1 MKKQLLT
8 LIAAMMAVI
17 AIAQEQAPAF
27 PGAEGH
33 GRYVTGGR
41 KTDGTTNIIHVTNLN
56 NNGTGSLRWALSDQG
71 LTSQGKNK
79 NDSRTIVFDIGGVIE
94 LSSNLTI
101 PSNTTIAGQTA
112 PYPGIT
118 IRYYTVTTEKKSNII
133 VRFIRFRLGQE
144 KNASDGDDAANGR
157 YGTGIIFDHCSFS
170 WSVDEI
176 ASFYDNNNFTLQWST
191 VCEALHNAGH
201 TKGNHGYGGIWG
213 GKLAS
218 FHHNLIAHMR
228 NRSPRFNGARYQWNG
243 YTSNKNY
250 NDYKWANSV
259 QAENVDL
266 RNCIIFNG
274 FNGCYGGPGGGYINI
289 VNNYYKRGTDDNS
302 TKYVTTVTVGAS
314 GNSTPDALV
323 GMTSRYFIKGNK
335 MNGTANADWNAVNYD
350 DGTFTI
356 DGAICSVDNNNYYG
370 DTVTHYKNTAGKDCV
385 RIKVEGPTAM
395 GSITTHTA
403 DNAFEK
409 VLAYAGA
416 SDYRDREDTRYTE
429 EARTGTVTVAG
440 SVTGTKGQ
448 IDLVKDIPEYANGYV
463 LPDGNGNTR
472 PANFDTDSDGIP
484 DEWETA
490 NGLNPNDKS
499 DGNLYTLDS
508 EKKWYTNLEVYLNSL
523 VESIMKAGMAD
534 GESNYTEYW
543 PVYQNPTAISAV
555 TGSSAVVS
563 TTYYDLQGR
572 QLSAPQAGI
581 NICVTTH
588 ADGHKSTK
596 KIKINK

>member
-1 MKKQLLT
+1 MNKYLLCILAFIT
-8 LIAAMMAVI
+8 LSLTAT
-17 AIAQEQAPAF
+17 AQDQAPAF

-41 KTDGTTNIIHVTNLN
+41 ASDGTTKVYHVTNLD
-56 NNGTGSLRWALSDQG
+56 NNGTGSLRWALSQKG
-71 LTSQGKNK
+71 P
-79 NDSRTIVFDIGGVIE
+79 RTIVFDVGGVIE
-94 LSSNLTI
+94 LSSNLSI

-118 IRYYTVTTEKKSNII
+118 IRYYTVTTEKSSNII

-201 TKGNHGYGGIWG
+201 SKGNHGYGGIWG

-228 NRSPRFNGARYQWNG
+228 NRSPRFNGARYQWEG
-243 YTSNKNY
+243 YTSNKFY
-250 NDYKWANSV
+250 NQYKWANTV

-266 RNCIIFNG
+266 RNCVIFNC

-289 VNNYYKRGTDDNS
+289 VNNCYKRGTDDKS
-302 TKYVTTVTVGAS
+302 TKYITTVTVGAS
-314 GNSTPDALV
+314 GNSTPTALN
-323 GMTSRYFIKGNK
+323 GMTSRYFIKGNN

-350 DGTFTI
+350 SGTFTI

-385 RIKVEGPTAM
+385 RIKLEGPTAT
-395 GSITTHTA
+395 GEITTHST

-416 SDYRDREDTRYTE
+416 SDYRDREDTRYAE
-429 EARTGTVTVAG
+429 EAKTGVTTIAG
-440 SVTGTKGQ
+440 SVTKTKGQ
-448 IDLVKDIPEYANGYV
+448 LDLVKDIPEYANGYI

-472 PANFDTDSDGIP
+472 AADFDADADGIA
-484 DEWETA
+484 DAWEQA
-490 NGLNPNDKS
+490 NGGDLDPNA
-499 DGNLYTLDS
+499 YTIDS
-508 EKKWYTNLEVYLNSL
+508 EKKWYTNSL
-523 VESIMKAGMAD
+523 VEDIMKAGNAD
-534 GESNYTEYW
+534 GESNYTEYY
-543 PVYQNPTAISAV
+543 PAYKTPTGIS
-555 TGSSAVVS
+555 TLRTSDIIS
-563 TTYYDLQGR
+563 TEYYDLKGSR
-572 QLSAPQAGI
+572 LTEPQHGI
-581 NICVTTH
+581 SIRVERLANGQTIASKV
-588 ADGHKSTK
+588 
-596 KIKINK
+596 IK

>member
-1 MKKQLLT
+1 MKRNLLT
-8 LIAAMMAVI
+8 LLAAIFTLVAT
-17 AIAQEQAPAF
+17 AQDQAPAF

-41 KTDGTTNIIHVTNLN
+41 ASDGTTKVYHVTNLN
-56 NNGTGSLRWALSDQG
+56 NSGTGSLRWALSQSG
-71 LTSQGKNK
+71 P
-79 NDSRTIVFDIGGVIE
+79 RTIVFDVGGVIE

-118 IRYYTVTTEKKSNII
+118 IRYYTVTTEKQNNII

-157 YGTGIIFDHCSFS
+157 YGTGLIFDHCSFS

-201 TKGNHGYGGIWG
+201 SKGNHGYGGIWG

-218 FHHNLIAHMR
+218 YHHNLLAHMR
-228 NRSPRFNGARYQWNG
+228 NRSPRFNGARYQWAE
-243 YTSNKNY
+243 YTKNKLY
-250 NDYKWANSV
+250 SQYQWANTI

-266 RNCIIFNG
+266 RNCVIFNC

-289 VNNYYKRGTDDNS
+289 VNNYYKRGTDDKS

-314 GNSTPDALV
+314 GNSTPTALI
-323 GMTSRYFIKGNK
+323 GMTSRYFIQGNT
-335 MNGTANADWNAVNYD
+335 MNGTANADWSAVNYD
-350 DGTFTI
+350 SGTFTI

-370 DTVTHYKNTAGKDCV
+370 DTVTHYKNSAGKDCV
-385 RIKVEGPTAM
+385 RIKLNGPTAT
-395 GSITTHTA
+395 GYITTHTS
-403 DNAFEK
+403 DNAFAK
-409 VLAYAGA
+409 VLAFAGA
-416 SDYRDREDTRYTE
+416 SDYRDREDTRYVE
-429 EARTGTVTVAG
+429 EAKTGVTTIAG

-448 IDLVKDIPEYANGYV
+448 IDLVSDIPAYSSGYT
-463 LPDGNGNTR
+463 LPEGNGNSR
-472 PANFDTDSDGIP
+472 PAGFDTDKDGIP

-490 NGLNPNDKS
+490 NGLNPNDAS
-499 DGNLYTLDS
+499 DANLKTIDTA
-508 EKKWYTNLEVYLNSL
+508 KGWYTNLEVYLNSL
-523 VESIMKAGMAD
+523 VEDIMKAGMAD

-543 PVYQNPTAISAV
+543 PAYNTTGITSLRTSAI
-555 TGSSAVVS
+555 
-563 TTYYDLQGR
+563 TTTEYYDLNGR
-572 QLSAPQAGI
+572 RLAEPQRGV
-581 NICVTTH
+581 NIRVERMANGQAVTS
-588 ADGHKSTK
+588 KV
-596 KIKINK
+596 IK